1 MPAWS
6 TDIAAFMLQ
15 VAKRPGI
22 VLDQMRLQ
30 RLVYIA
36 HGQRLANCGAALTGD
51 RPEAWDYGPVYR
63 RLAEATAPYG
73 PTPIHS
79 LPAIMTDWSG
89 LDQSE
94 RDLIRF
100 VVHQAGTLP
109 LERLSAVTRGEGS
122 PWQIVY
128 AAGDGRYRDIAHR
141 IVKEQFDSLE
151 EDWTEAHASPPVKE

>member
-6 TDIAAFMLQ
+6 TDIAAFML
-15 VAKRPGI
+15 AASKRRGI
-22 VLDQMRLQ
+22 ALNQMRLQ

-36 HGQRLANCGAALTGD
+36 HGLRLANCGEALTGD

-63 RLAEATAPYG
+63 RLADATAPYG
-73 PTPIHS
+73 DTLVGDLFGVS
-79 LPAIMTDWSG
+79 ADWSG

-94 RDLIRF
+94 RDLMRF
-100 VVHQAGTLP
+100 VVQRVGTLP

-122 PWQIVY
+122 PWQLVY

-141 IVKEQFDSLE
+141 LVKEQFDSLE
-151 EDWTEAHASPPVKE
+151 EDWAEAHACPPFRE

>member
-6 TDIAAFMLQ
+6 TDIAAFMLE
-15 VAKRPGI
+15 VAKNPAI
-22 VLDQMRLQ
+22 SLDQMRLQ

-36 HGQRLANCGAALTGD
+36 HGLRLATRGEALTGD

-73 PTPIHS
+73 HTPIQELS
-79 LPAIMTDWSG
+79 NVTADWSG

-94 RDLIRF
+94 RDLMRF

-109 LERLSAVTRGEGS
+109 MDRLSAITRGEGS
-122 PWQIVY
+122 PWQLIY
-128 AAGDGRYRDIAHR
+128 AAGDGRHRDIAHKS
-141 IVKEQFDSLE
+141 VKEQFESLD
-151 EDWTEAHASPPVKE
+151 EDWTEAYAPPFADE